1 MNKSYQIKSLDF
13 NMLVIRGLEIDCH
26 FLIAASE
33 ILSVFYCI
41 MKPLT
46 DILEYVGPYTS
57 ADIFS
62 HSEIF

>member
-1 MNKSYQIKSLDF
+1 
-13 NMLVIRGLEIDCH
+13 MLVIRGLEIDCH

-46 DILEYVGPYTS
+46 DILEYVSPYTS
-57 ADIFS
+57 VDIFS